1 MIHNISYRTFVY
13 TTEDED
19 KVTDAISYLFF
30 NSLPEA
36 TIDED
41 HFNNEILVL
50 SDKITKKRSIREF
63 IDFLNENLS
72 DADKETIKD
81 ELSRRID
88 DKGNLFLRFDKQE
101 AVDENLK
108 LTYSGNAIHT
118 KIKIASYPSNKENA
132 IKVAIFMILILNLN
146 LKL

>member
-132 IKVAIFMILILNLN
+132 IKVAKEKIFNFL
-146 LKL
+146 

>member
-41 HFNNEILVL
+41 HFNNGILVL

-132 IKVAIFMILILNLN
+132 IKVAKEKIFNFL
-146 LKL
+146 

>member
-50 SDKITKKRSIREF
+50 SDKITKKR
-63 IDFLNENLS
+63 
-72 DADKETIKD
+72 
-81 ELSRRID
+81 
-88 DKGNLFLRFDKQE
+88 
-101 AVDENLK
+101 
-108 LTYSGNAIHT
+108 
-118 KIKIASYPSNKENA
+118 
-132 IKVAIFMILILNLN
+132 
-146 LKL
+146 

>member
-50 SDKITKKRSIREF
+50 SDKITKKRSIRDF

-72 DADKETIKD
+72 DEDKQTIKD

-132 IKVAIFMILILNLN
+132 IKVAKEKIFNFL
-146 LKL
+146 

>member
-50 SDKITKKRSIREF
+50 SYKITKKRSIREF

-132 IKVAIFMILILNLN
+132 IKVAKEKIFNFL
-146 LKL
+146 